1 MIVNTAK
8 YDDWNFEVDPQQP
21 PVLPNTTIPISD
33 QDMMRDISAEISQ
46 VSHSQVRNNHF
57 NEQEEEMMMM
67 KQNLNQPLTF
77 SDRVNPVPSFISRDV
92 SRRENLK
99 DD

>member
-1 MIVNTAK
+1 MI
-8 YDDWNFEVDPQQP
+8 
-21 PVLPNTTIPISD
+21 
-33 QDMMRDISAEISQ
+33 RDISAEISQ
-46 VSHSQVRNNHF
+46 DSHSQVRGNHF
-57 NEQEEEMMMM
+57 NEEEEEEEMMM

>member
-1 MIVNTAK
+1 
-8 YDDWNFEVDPQQP
+8 
-21 PVLPNTTIPISD
+21 
-33 QDMMRDISAEISQ
+33 MRDISAEISQ